1 MMRRQPNITL
11 REMKIWIHG
20 DNSYNWNDVKEQ
32 CFNNFLRRAMDKF
45 RDTGSLKRKKGSGR
59 NELSLA
65 KAKKIKRLGMNKLF
79 TGTRPI
85 GARVCC
91 DKKTVAKYLRKAGAK
106 KAYHRRKVQKMT
118 QDHMDKRVR

>member
-1 MMRRQPNITL
+1 MLQ
-11 REMKIWIHG
+11 
-20 DNSYNWNDVKEQ
+20 Q
-32 CFNNFLRRAMDKF
+32 FLEEGYGQVQRHWV
-45 RDTGSLKRKKGSGR
+45 SEEKGRFCSGR

-65 KAKKIKRLGMNKLF
+65 KAKKIMRLGMNKLF

-85 GARVCC
+85 GAKVGC

>member
-1 MMRRQPNITL
+1 
-11 REMKIWIHG
+11 
-20 DNSYNWNDVKEQ
+20 
-32 CFNNFLRRAMDKF
+32 
-45 RDTGSLKRKKGSGR
+45 
-59 NELSLA
+59 
-65 KAKKIKRLGMNKLF
+65 MNKLF

-85 GARVCC
+85 GARVGC